1 MPTVTNLQKKD
12 VDKIQIDEGVIFIDY
27 GETTERKLGPTRGGG
42 EFKGSITVRQIEFD
56 GRSGKTAGM
65 EVIEEQEAYLKVNSL
80 CCAQDDLKR
89 ALPCAVVEGEG
100 DSKIIKN
107 PRCGV
112 IPDEAYCKNVTMFA
126 KLLDGKYKKITILK
140 GLNESGLGIKAAPK
154 AENELAL
161 EMYARYSID
170 DLNGDLYKIEE
181 VATMTET
188 QTTATETPTAN
199 E

>member
-12 VDKIQIDEGVIFIDY
+12 VDKIQIDEGLIYIDY

-42 EFKGSITVRQIEFD
+42 EFKGTVSIRQIEFD

-80 CCAQDDLKR
+80 CCSQDDLKR
-89 ALPCAVVEGEG
+89 TLPGAVIEGEG

-112 IPDEAYCKNVTMFA
+112 IPDEAYA
-126 KLLDGKYKKITILK
+126 KKDRK
-140 GLNESGLGIKAAPK
+140 S
-154 AENELAL
+154 
-161 EMYARYSID
+161 
-170 DLNGDLYKIEE
+170 
-181 VATMTET
+181 VV
-188 QTTATETPTAN
+188 
-199 E
+199 

>member
-1 MPTVTNLQKKD
+1 MPTVTKLQKKD
-12 VDKIQIDEGVIFIDY
+12 VEKIQIDEAVIIIDY

-42 EFKGSITVRQIEFD
+42 EFKASVTIRQIEFD

-80 CCAQDDLKR
+80 CCSQDDLKR
-89 ALPCAVVEGEG
+89 ALPGAKIDG
-100 DSKIIKN
+100 DDTNTIIKN
-107 PRCGV
+107 PRCGL
-112 IPDEAYCKNVTMFA
+112 IPDEAYCKNITMFA
-126 KLLDGKYKKITILK
+126 KLLDGKFKKITILK

-161 EMYARYSID
+161 EMYARYTID

-181 VATMTET
+181 VSEITEA
-188 QTTATETPTAN
+188 QTDAAE
-199 E
+199 